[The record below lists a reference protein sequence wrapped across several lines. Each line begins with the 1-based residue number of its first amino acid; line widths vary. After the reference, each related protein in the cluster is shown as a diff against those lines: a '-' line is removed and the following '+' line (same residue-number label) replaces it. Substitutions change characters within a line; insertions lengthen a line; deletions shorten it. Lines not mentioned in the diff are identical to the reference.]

1 MDSYCKKI
9 YTLSCIYNIHLASP
23 KLQSRYAVI
32 IYFILKPR
40 IIWINRLG
48 TIFVSLL
55 AIIVKIITIVYER
68 SKIWGTVDNSLS
80 NSYPFSKDRIIDR
93 SKNNSISIVIHS
105 SSNFSSH
112 QVLIF
117 VRLTRLFSRLFVRC
131 SFSSRFRSPGIK
143 SCVLLLFHIVRR
155 RGKRR
160 AGGIVAR
167 FYTVC
172 TQCIMF
178 SEYDVYVVTREF

>member
-1 MDSYCKKI
+1 MGSYCKKI

-68 SKIWGTVDNSLS
+68 SKIWAT
-80 NSYPFSKDRIIDR
+80 RILFQKIESSIDR
-93 SKNNSISIVIHS
+93 RTISIVIHS
-105 SSNFSSH
+105 FSDLSSH
-112 QVLIF
+112 QIFIF
-117 VRLTRLFSRLFVRC
+117 VRLTRLFSRLFVHC
-131 SFSSRFRSPGIK
+131 SFSSRFRGRGIK

-160 AGGIVAR
+160 VGGIVAR
-167 FYTVC
+167 FYTQFVQC
-172 TQCIMF
+172 TMF
-178 SEYDVYVVTREF
+178 SEHDVYVVTREF